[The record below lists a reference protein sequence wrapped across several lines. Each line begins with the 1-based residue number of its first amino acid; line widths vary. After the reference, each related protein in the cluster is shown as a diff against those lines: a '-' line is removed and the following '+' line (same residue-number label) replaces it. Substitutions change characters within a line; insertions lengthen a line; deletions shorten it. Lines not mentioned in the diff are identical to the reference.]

1 MKISKV
7 TPVVLAVAAM
17 SFAACD
23 DATSTRNLL
32 ATDAIVTADV
42 AASAGD
48 AIAQSV
54 ADMMA
59 NESWSGGLPGVV
71 ASSVASAEALA
82 PTYSRS
88 RTCYDANGVVVANCA
103 PIASVRKV
111 VTRVTLDGSRSGT
124 SSTEGATTKTW
135 SGAVHR
141 VLDDTVQR
149 VFNTAQPPAETQRV
163 HSAVA
168 TANDTT
174 TFTEGAISRLAAE
187 SATDAVKALTWNL
200 PRTNNP
206 WPISGSVVRTVAV
219 HLVATRENRT
229 ETRDVTRRVEV
240 TFPADAQGNVVLKVN
255 DKTCNLNL
263 VTHAVTSCQ

>member
-1 MKISKV
+1 MKISTV

-17 SFAACD
+17 SFAACN
-23 DATSTRNLL
+23 DATSTRNIL

-42 AASAGD
+42 ASSAGD

-54 ADMMA
+54 SDMMA
-59 NESWSGGLPGVV
+59 NESTGGLAGIS
-71 ASSVASAEALA
+71 ASSAVSAEMA
-82 PTYSRS
+82 PVTYSRA
-88 RTCYDANGVVVANCA
+88 RTCFDATGAVVANCS
-103 PIASVRKV
+103 PIASVRKI
-111 VTRVTLDGSRSGT
+111 VTRVTIDGGRSG
-124 SSTEGATTKTW
+124 SSTTEGGVTKTW

-141 VLDDTVQR
+141 VVDDTVQR

-163 HSAVA
+163 HGAVA
-168 TANDTT
+168 TARDTT
-174 TFTEGAISRLAAE
+174 TFTEGAFSRLVAE
-187 SATDAVKALTWNL
+187 SANDTVKLLTWNL
-200 PRTNNP
+200 PRTSNP
-206 WPISGSVVRTVAV
+206 WPVSGSIVRAVAV

-263 VTHAVTSCQ
+263 VTHAVTNCR